1 MTEPPAR
8 SLADDLRGR
17 TDDEL
22 TRLLQARPDLARPA
36 PADVTALTG
45 RATTRASVQRALE
58 GLDLAHLQA
67 LEAMIV
73 ASPAS
78 VDAVAALLGADEAR
92 ATELVDDLHALAL
105 CWRSPEGMR
114 PARAV
119 ADVVGVPGGLGPAGA
134 GVPAGASLEAAL
146 AGLQP
151 RHRSLLEA
159 LTWGPARGAVAAV
172 PEEGDA
178 SPVSLAAQELVEAG
192 LLQREDEGHV
202 LLPRQVALALR
213 GGRLHRHPAV
223 EAPAVEHTT
232 VDQDVVDAAAG
243 GRAAELVVLV
253 TEVVEEWG
261 ARPPRVLRSGGLA
274 VRDLGRLSAHLE
286 TGTEEVAWL
295 LETVHAAGLVAV
307 DDGRRQAGGEESSVW
322 APTALAD
329 AWLEEPAGARW
340 AALAQAWWTTSAAP
354 GLVGTTDGGRVNVLS
369 TATSYPLAR
378 QRRHDTLRALAS
390 LPPGAVGAPE
400 PLAELLRWRH
410 PLRSARSTGDHGV
423 GPDTALREAEWAGL
437 TGRGAL
443 STPGRAVVAGDPA
456 ADLMEPLVPPAV
468 DHVLLQAD
476 LTAIA
481 PGRLDGPARTLL
493 RLVSDVESRGG
504 ATVHRFG
511 EQSVR
516 RALDL
521 GWTADR
527 VLEELAAVSRTGV
540 PQPLDY
546 LVRDVARRHG
556 VARVGAC
563 AAYLRCDDAAL
574 LDRIEHDRA
583 LGMLQ
588 WRRVAPTVLVSP
600 VPAPTVMDLLREEQY
615 GPVADGADGG
625 LALAVQRHRAP
636 RTTTPAVRVSGVD
649 ETVARQVVGVV
660 RRGDASAAAA
670 GGGDGDAGTDAS
682 TDPVVVSATVRE
694 AAVDGQA
701 LWIGY
706 ADDAGG
712 VATHLVR
719 PLAVEG
725 GRLRASVGDADVTR
739 TFLLHRITRVSP
751 AQ

>member
-1 MTEPPAR
+1 MTEPPVR

-22 TRLLQARPDLARPA
+22 TRLLQTRPDLARPA

-78 VDAVAALLGADEAR
+78 TADVAALLGTEDDEAR
-92 ATELVDDLHALAL
+92 AAELVEDLHALAL

-119 ADVVGVPGGLGPAGA
+119 ADVVGVPGGLGPAAA
-134 GVPAGASLEAAL
+134 GGPTGEQLETAL

-172 PEEGDA
+172 PEGGGA

-202 LLPRQVALALR
+202 VLPRPVALALR

-223 EAPAVEHTT
+223 ETPAVEHTT
-232 VDQDVVDAAAG
+232 LDPEIVDAAAG

-274 VRDLGRLSAHLE
+274 VRDLTRLSAHLE
-286 TGTEEVAWL
+286 TATEEVAWL
-295 LETVHAAGLVAV
+295 LETAHAAGLVAV
-307 DDGRRQAGGEESSVW
+307 DDGRRQTASEGTPVW
-322 APTALAD
+322 APTTLAD
-329 AWLEEPAGARW
+329 EWLDGPAGARW

-390 LPPGAVGAPE
+390 LPPGAVVAPE
-400 PLAELLRWRH
+400 PLGELLRWRH

-600 VPAPTVMDLLREEQY
+600 VAAPTVMDLLREEQY
-615 GPVADGADGG
+615 GPVADGADGS

-649 ETVARQVVGVV
+649 ETVARQVVGVM
-660 RRGDASAAAA
+660 RRGDASAAA
-670 GGGDGDAGTDAS
+670 GGGDGGADAS

-725 GRLRASVGDADVTR
+725 GRLRASMGDADVTR

>member
-1 MTEPPAR
+1 MTEPPVR

-22 TRLLQARPDLARPA
+22 ARLLQARPDLARPA

-78 VDAVAALLGADEAR
+78 VGAVAALLGTDEGR
-92 ATELVDDLHALAL
+92 AAELVEDLHALAL

-119 ADVVGVPGGLGPAGA
+119 ADVVGVPGGLGPVGT
-134 GVPAGASLEAAL
+134 GVPVGAQLETAL

-172 PEEGDA
+172 PAAGEA

-202 LLPRQVALALR
+202 VLPRQVALALR

-232 VDQDVVDAAAG
+232 LDQEVVDAAAG

-274 VRDLGRLSAHLE
+274 VRDLTRLSAHLE
-286 TGTEEVAWL
+286 TSTEEVAWL
-295 LETVHAAGLVAV
+295 LETAHAAGLVAV
-307 DDGRRQAGGEESSVW
+307 DDGRRQAAGEGSAVW
-322 APTALAD
+322 APTTLAD
-329 AWLEEPAGARW
+329 DWLDEPAGARW
-340 AALAQAWWTTSAAP
+340 AALARAWWTTSAAP

-390 LPPGAVGAPE
+390 LPAGAVGAPE

-456 ADLMEPLVPPAV
+456 DDLMEPLVPPAV

-588 WRRVAPTVLVSP
+588 WRRVAPTVLLSP
-600 VPAPTVMDLLREEQY
+600 VAAPTVMDLLREEQY

-660 RRGDASAAAA
+660 RRGDASAAA
-670 GGGDGDAGTDAS
+670 GGGDGGADAS

-719 PLAVEG
+719 PLTVEG

>member
-1 MTEPPAR
+1 MTEPPVR
-8 SLADDLRGR
+8 SLADDLRAR
-17 TDDEL
+17 TDEEL

-58 GLDLAHLQA
+58 ALDLAHLQA

-73 ASPAS
+73 AAPAS
-78 VDAVAALLGADEAR
+78 TAAVADLLGTDEER
-92 ATELVDDLHALAL
+92 AAALVAELHGLAL

-119 ADVVGVPGGLGPAGA
+119 GDVVGVPGGLGPVGS
-134 GVPAGASLEAAL
+134 GVPTGAELEAAL
-146 AGLQP
+146 SGLQP

-172 PEEGDA
+172 PEQGEA
-178 SPVSLAAQELVEAG
+178 SPVSVAAQELVEAG
-192 LLQREDEGHV
+192 LLEREDDAHV

-223 EAPAVEHTT
+223 DPPAVEHTT
-232 VDQDVVDAAAG
+232 LDQEVVDAASG
-243 GRAAELVVLV
+243 GRAAELLVLV

-274 VRDLGRLSAHLE
+274 VRDLTRLAAHLE
-286 TGTEEVAWL
+286 TGTDEVAWL
-295 LETVHAAGLVAV
+295 LETSHAAGLLAV
-307 DDGRRQAGGEESSVW
+307 DDGRQQTREEGFAVW

-329 AWLEEPAGARW
+329 DWLTDDAGARW
-340 AALAQAWWTTSAAP
+340 ATLAEAWWTTSAAP
-354 GLVGTTDGGRVNVLS
+354 SLVGTTEGGRVNALS

-390 LPPGAVGAPE
+390 LPPGAVGGQE
-400 PLAELLRWRH
+400 PLTELLRWRH

-423 GPDTALREAEWAGL
+423 GPATVLREAEWAGV

-456 ADLMEPLVPPAV
+456 AALMEPLVPPAV

-600 VPAPTVMDLLREEQY
+600 VAAPTVMDLLREEQY

-625 LALAVQRHRAP
+625 LALSAQRHRAP
-636 RTTTPAVRVSGVD
+636 RTTAPAVRVSGVD
-649 ETVARQVVGVV
+649 ETVARQVVGVM
-660 RRGDASAAAA
+660 RRGDASAE
-670 GGGDGDAGTDAS
+670 GGAGDGS

-725 GRLRASVGDADVTR
+725 GRVRASVGDADVTR